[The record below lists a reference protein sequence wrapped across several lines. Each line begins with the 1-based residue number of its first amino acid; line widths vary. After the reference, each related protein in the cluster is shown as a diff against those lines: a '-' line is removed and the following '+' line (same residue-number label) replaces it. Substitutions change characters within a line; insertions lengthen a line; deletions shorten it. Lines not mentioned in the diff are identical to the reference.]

1 MSHLRHIV
9 TPEGVAAP
17 FAHGYSQVVAAS
29 GRLVVVSG
37 QIAFD
42 ESGAVVGVGDP
53 ALQAEQAFENVRR
66 CLAAAGA
73 TFDDVVKLT
82 YYVTDISYLAEV
94 RAVRDRLFSVLN
106 PESPARTFERITSIR
121 QRERKRSQIEHMTAK
136 LVSLLGL
143 SGNGILRNQIQLV
156 GLVPCSESF
165 QGTLR
170 IDVFYAYTRKSSR
183 RLFDAHLRIRPKGQ

>member
-82 YYVTDISYLAEV
+82 CYVTDISYLAEV
-94 RAVRDRLFSVLN
+94 RAVRDRLFPGGEKPASTAVQVVALAL
-106 PESPARTFERITSIR
+106 PE
-121 QRERKRSQIEHMTAK
+121 
-136 LVSLLGL
+136 LLL
-143 SGNGILRNQIQLV
+143 
-156 GLVPCSESF
+156 E
-165 QGTLR
+165 
-170 IDVFYAYTRKSSR
+170 IDALAVVA
-183 RLFDAHLRIRPKGQ
+183 A